1 MPESLEPKD
10 RLGPKIIAILLYTV
24 LGLALFYMIFIY
36 QGGTPSDTISPSE
49 LRQVLANFR
58 ERQAERMTD
67 QLDEMRE
74 VVTAMRDIRD
84 ESIDDAEITADV
96 QMMLEA
102 EEKRMRELA
111 TADPSGQPLH
121 LIYDIGRAME
131 QEVVTL
137 YREFLAARMIA
148 VRPEL
153 SYEEAYELSATPR
166 PTRPELDAAAIYRDI
181 TTTREGGGLS
191 EFKAQIKRSTIEMRE
206 IQENI
211 NRLYAFTQKAQARG
225 DMGMSVDLSADDLA
239 MIDYRGPEL
248 MPDEMEFHQDPDI
261 GDFNAIPG
269 RRIVSGGK
277 MADWMYVDSWYII
290 GPFPG
295 DTRRQNLDVRFGP
308 EANVNLDDVFVGKD
322 DKQIRWR
329 YKKAG
334 YVNPKASS
342 KTAYWKI
349 EPQDVQRNAVY
360 YYFTEIYSDAP
371 RTVWI
376 ATATDDYGKL
386 WVNDELVWQSPT
398 YAKPYNATENIQS
411 LDLKQG
417 QNRVLFRLENGG
429 GTTGLS
435 LLIRQSLE

>member
-1 MPESLEPKD
+1 
-10 RLGPKIIAILLYTV
+10 
-24 LGLALFYMIFIY
+24 
-36 QGGTPSDTISPSE
+36 
-49 LRQVLANFR
+49 
-58 ERQAERMTD
+58 
-67 QLDEMRE
+67 
-74 VVTAMRDIRD
+74 
-84 ESIDDAEITADV
+84 
-96 QMMLEA
+96 
-102 EEKRMRELA
+102 MRELA